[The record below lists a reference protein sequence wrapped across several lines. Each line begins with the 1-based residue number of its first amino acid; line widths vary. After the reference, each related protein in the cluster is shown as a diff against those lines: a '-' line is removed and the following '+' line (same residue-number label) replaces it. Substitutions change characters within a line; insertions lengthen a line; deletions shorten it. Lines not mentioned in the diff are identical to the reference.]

1 MRKEE
6 YYMYTCVVTKEDS
19 TEFSIPNV
27 FFFREAV
34 REKCF
39 TITVSCNLEEND
51 KSHKELLVWLYSN
64 IIPDVTKI
72 KNIKL
77 LCDETVKYVNE
88 DINYVKDIGIINE
101 TGSEPHFKLVID
113 FYDSINFIVDESNFI
128 ETSVEFNN

>member
-27 FFFREAV
+27 FFLREAV
-34 REKCF
+34 KEKHF
-39 TITVSCNLEEND
+39 TVTVSCNLKDNN
-51 KSHKELLVWLYSN
+51 KSHKELLTWLYSN
-64 IIPDVTKI
+64 VIPDVTKI

-77 LCDETVKYVNE
+77 VFDNDVKYINE
-88 DINYVKDIGIINE
+88 DVSYIKDIAIINE
-101 TGSEPHFKLVID
+101 TGAEPYFKLVLD
-113 FYDSINFIVDESNFI
+113 FYDSINFIVNESNFI